1 LRFDLIDKAKT
12 WLKMD
17 EFDSGVMAMTSLL
30 RRDCLKFFGSGL
42 ALTGIGLDLMTPQK
56 ARSQEARFSD
66 PKSLALD
73 ALIAP
78 FMRDF
83 DIPGLAIG
91 IVHKDR
97 PPFLRTYG
105 IRRLGGSDMVNEH
118 TLFGVASNTKA
129 LTAAALMILVERK
142 KLDLDASVISI
153 LPRFRLIDKHVTALV
168 SVRDLITHRT
178 GLPLGAGD
186 LMLYPLSDHSRL
198 DIFKGVQHLKKSY
211 PFRSGYDYNN
221 TLYAVAGLVIEKI
234 TGQKFED
241 FITKTLLEPLGMMDS
256 VMGMSRV
263 KTDNIA
269 GRHARMG
276 PPVRGTGPVTV
287 IEPEETDAFGPAA
300 GLVTSVHDGAIWL
313 KAQLNNSVGADRKW
327 IWSEE
332 SQKEMW
338 RPQVVTESSMGPNV
352 SQPHLSVISAYG
364 LGWFIQDYRG
374 HRLISHSGG
383 LAGQVTQHALL
394 PDQDIGV
401 IVYTNTEDGIS
412 SSIRNTLLDHVLGV
426 SGFDWHDRALRKR
439 KEAELELIDSIPRPS
454 LGNALLA
461 PERLIGRYRDAW
473 YGDVVI
479 AKQGD
484 DIIMDFTRTR
494 ALKGKIT
501 PFGTDRFLVQMLGR
515 FGEDVLITP
524 VMKGSRI
531 AGLKLKAYSPWA
543 DFSFDFHD
551 LDLRRVS
558 S

>member
-12 WLKMD
+12 WLEMD

-42 ALTGIGLDLMTPQK
+42 AVTGIGLDLMAPQK

-91 IVHKDR
+91 VVHKDR

-186 LMLYPLSDHSRL
+186 LMLFPLSDHSRM

-241 FITKTLLEPLGMMDS
+241 FITKTLLEPLGMKDS

-263 KTDNIA
+263 ETDNIV

-276 PPVRGTGPVTV
+276 PPVRGIGPVTV
-287 IEPEETDAFGPAA
+287 IDPEETDAFGPAA

-313 KAQLNNSVGADRKW
+313 KAQLNNSVGADGKW

-338 RPQVVTESSMGPNV
+338 RPQVVTGSSMGPNV

-412 SSIRNTLLDHVLGV
+412 SSIRNALLDHVLGV

-439 KEAELELIDSIPRPS
+439 KEAELELLDTIPKPS
-454 LGNALLA
+454 LGTAQLA
-461 PERLIGRYRDAW
+461 PDQLIGRYRDAW